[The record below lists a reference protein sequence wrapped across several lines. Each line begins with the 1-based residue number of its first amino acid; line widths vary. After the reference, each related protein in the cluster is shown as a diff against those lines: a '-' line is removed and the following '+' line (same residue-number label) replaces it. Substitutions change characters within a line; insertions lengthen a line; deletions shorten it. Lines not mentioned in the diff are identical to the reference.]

1 MRLKALFI
9 LATLAVLGLPAM
21 AQTTQSQ
28 SGASGAAPAPATQA
42 SRSGSSSSSSR
53 DDSDSSEAAPTASS
67 ASIDI
72 TGNFPRTVISDG
84 ITVRATYS
92 GGLFLNYR
100 YAIRPRSSVEVNG
113 GFTTFTQY
121 YQPGAGYVQSNV
133 WEATAAYV
141 FRPGATKP
149 GRLKPFLEGG
159 GGILMFSPVPSGS
172 FGGTSKA
179 IQRAILY
186 GGGFEWRKT
195 STSLFS
201 FRAGYRGLFY
211 RAPEFGLVSQQTNA
225 WAHMA
230 EPFAAIVVHF

>member
-1 MRLKALFI
+1 MRLKAAFI
-9 LATLAVLGLPAM
+9 LAILAVFGLPAM
-21 AQTTQSQ
+21 AQTMQSQ
-28 SGASGAAPAPATQA
+28 SGSSEAALAPTHPASQ
-42 SRSGSSSSSSR
+42 SGSSSSSSP
-53 DDSDSSEAAPTASS
+53 DNSQSPEAAPTASS

-72 TGNFPRTVISDG
+72 TGNFPGTVTGDG
-84 ITVRATYS
+84 ITDRATYS
-92 GGLFLNYR
+92 AGLFLNYR
-100 YAIRPRSSVEVNG
+100 YAIRPRSSLEVNG

-121 YQPGAGYVQSNV
+121 YRPGAGSEQSNV

-141 FRPGATKP
+141 FRPGATRP

-159 GGILMFSPVPSGS
+159 GGILMFSPVPAGS
-172 FGGTSKA
+172 LGSTSRA
-179 IQRAILY
+179 IQAAILY

-201 FRAGYRGLFY
+201 LRAGYRGLFY
-211 RAPEFGLVSQQTNA
+211 RAPDFGLISQQTNA